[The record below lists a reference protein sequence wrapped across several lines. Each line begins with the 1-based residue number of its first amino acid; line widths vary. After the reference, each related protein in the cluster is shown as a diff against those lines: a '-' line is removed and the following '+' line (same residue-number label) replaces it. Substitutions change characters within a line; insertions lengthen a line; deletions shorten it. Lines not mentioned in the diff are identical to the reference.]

1 MPRLVKAVNK
11 NLFSLS
17 MLPIVSIH
25 CYQLAH
31 LLYPTCSLEVI
42 AHCENHCSLR
52 KHLTNT
58 IWNLLWTYFL
68 SFHFDLGYF
77 FSQSSRDGATE
88 KLMIAFYYD
97 FFLWRCKNVIFHIVK
112 KGRFWNAWIQV
123 EFSLNLPDFR
133 WKSFLC
139 EIHLLCERKKIY
151 FNPIQDVSFRDCSRI
166 GSGKRPALLKTCH
179 TYPPMMK
186 RSTVISYLKRI

>member
-1 MPRLVKAVNK
+1 MFTRSN
-11 NLFSLS
+11 
-17 MLPIVSIH
+17 
-25 CYQLAH
+25 
-31 LLYPTCSLEVI
+31 
-42 AHCENHCSLR
+42 CSLR
-52 KHLTNT
+52 KP
-58 IWNLLWTYFL
+58 LLIAKTSNQYNMKSAVDIFSII
-68 SFHFDLGYF
+68 SFWSRLF

-88 KLMIAFYYD
+88 KLVIAFYYD

-151 FNPIQDVSFRDCSRI
+151 FNLIQDVSFRDCSRI

-179 TYPPMMK
+179 IYPPMMK

>member
-1 MPRLVKAVNK
+1 
-11 NLFSLS
+11 

-52 KHLTNT
+52 KHLTNMKSAVD
-58 IWNLLWTYFL
+58 IFSII
-68 SFHFDLGYF
+68 SFWSRLF

-88 KLMIAFYYD
+88 KLVIAFYYD

-151 FNPIQDVSFRDCSRI
+151 FNLIQDVSFRDCSRI